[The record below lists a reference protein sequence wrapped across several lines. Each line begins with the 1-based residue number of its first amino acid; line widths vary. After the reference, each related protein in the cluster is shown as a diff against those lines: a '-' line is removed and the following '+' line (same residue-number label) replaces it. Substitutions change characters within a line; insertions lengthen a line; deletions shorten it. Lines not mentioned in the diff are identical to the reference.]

1 MHRCCIVM
9 LMISGGADTV
19 SLPLSHQANVRYRW
33 FRQTF
38 GTMQGIF
45 LALSLYP
52 DVVKKAHAE
61 LDSVVGPHRLP
72 DYADQESLV
81 YINAIILEAMRW
93 HVITPLS
100 VPHRTCEDDELLG
113 YFIPAGTT
121 IIPNTWYITFLSTCT
136 ELEHSRLHPC
146 RACLHDPSIFPDP
159 EVFRP
164 ERFIRDGK
172 LSTSGVHDPIKFV
185 FGYGRRFVHPH
196 LALGL
201 CRLT

>member
-1 MHRCCIVM
+1 
-9 LMISGGADTV
+9 
-19 SLPLSHQANVRYRW
+19 
-33 FRQTF
+33 
-38 GTMQGIF
+38 MQGIF

-93 HVITPLS
+93 HVIAPLG
-100 VPHRTCEDDELLG
+100 VPHRTCDDDELLG

-121 IIPNTWYITFLSTCT
+121 IIPNTWYITFLSMCT
-136 ELEHSRLHPC
+136 ELEHSCLNPF

-164 ERFIRDGK
+164 ERFIRDGT
-172 LSTSGVHDPIKFV
+172 LNPDVRSPVSFV
-185 FGYGRRFVHPH
+185 FGFGRRYAQAASLPCHKGHV
-196 LALGL
+196 
-201 CRLT
+201 LTPC